1 MDNFDE
7 ELHGLSQKLLTTA
20 RKLRQSIKEIPEANK
35 QRLEDL
41 GQQIEGKAEKLLAQQ
56 IKPVLIVQRAERKL

>member
-1 MDNFDE
+1 METFDE
-7 ELHGLSQKLLTTA
+7 ELHKLSQKLLATA
-20 RKLRQSIKEIPEANK
+20 RGLRQSIKEIPEANK

>member
-41 GQQIEGKAEKLLAQQ
+41 GRQIESNAETLLAQH
-56 IKPVLIVQRAERKL
+56 IKPVLIVRRDGHK